1 MPALHLRT
9 AVFGAL
15 PSSPYPCEGRS
26 ASATLRLQLARNWS
40 LEPQP
45 FARYPRASAPSRW
58 GASLAQHG
66 PLMRVGEDDPKS
78 SEEVGKAEIF
88 N

>member
-1 MPALHLRT
+1 MAKLYLE
-9 AVFGAL
+9 FGASCL
-15 PSSPYPCEGRS
+15 SRMPSSHC
-26 ASATLRLQLARNWS
+26 A
-40 LEPQP
+40 QP
-45 FARYPRASAPSRW
+45 V
-58 GASLAQHG
+58 GGSLAQHG